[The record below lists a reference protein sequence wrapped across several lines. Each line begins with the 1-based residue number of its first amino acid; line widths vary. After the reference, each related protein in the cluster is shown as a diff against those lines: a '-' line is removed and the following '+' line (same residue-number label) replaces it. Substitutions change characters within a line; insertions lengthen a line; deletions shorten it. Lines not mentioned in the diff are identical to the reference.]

1 MNRHEINNL
10 YFQWLYDWVCDG
22 RFHQDISYKK
32 LLMHLHSTEFTYI
45 IQKDQN
51 RAEDGINMRYRF
63 AKTAG
68 LNEPVGFIM
77 DCLDGPCSVFEMMLA
92 LANRCEEDYMDDPA
106 FGDRTVQWFWG
117 MIANLN
123 LGSMIDARYDKR
135 YVDEVLYNFLHRK
148 YERDGR
154 GGLFRIRGCREDMR
168 KVEIWHQMC
177 YYLDTFV

>member
-10 YFQWLYDWVCDG
+10 YFQWLYDWVCKD

-32 LLMHLHSTEFTYI
+32 LLMHLHSTEFTYAI
-45 IQKDQN
+45 KRDQN

-68 LNEPVGFIM
+68 LNEPVSFIM

-123 LGSMIDARYDKR
+123 LGSMIDTRYDKR

-148 YERDGR
+148 YDRDGR
-154 GGLFRIRGCREDMR
+154 GGLFRVRNCPEDMR
-168 KVEIWHQMC
+168 KIEIWYQMC

>member
-1 MNRHEINNL
+1 MNRHEISNL
-10 YFQWLYDWVCDG
+10 YFQWLYDWVCGD
-22 RFHQDISYKK
+22 RFHRDISYKK
-32 LLMHLHSTEFTYI
+32 LLMHLHNTEFTYT

-68 LNEPVGFIM
+68 LNEPVGFIV

-123 LGSMIDARYDKR
+123 LGSMIDTRYDKQ
-135 YVDEVLYNFLHRK
+135 YVDEILYNFLHRK

-154 GGLFRIRGCREDMR
+154 GGLFRIRDCREDMR
-168 KVEIWHQMC
+168 KVEIWYQMC

>member
-10 YFQWLYDWVCDG
+10 YFQWLYDWVCGD

-68 LNEPVGFIM
+68 LNEPVSFIM

-123 LGSMIDARYDKR
+123 LGSMIDTRYDKR

-148 YERDGR
+148 YEQDGR

>member
-10 YFQWLYDWVCDG
+10 YFQWLYDWVCGD

-123 LGSMIDARYDKR
+123 LGSMIDTRYDKR